1 MNELSSVNEYAT
13 CITDAFATQLIL
25 SREGNFRRVQNPKEP
40 LAGQEEQKEV
50 HICCLKPN

>member
-13 CITDAFATQLIL
+13 CITDAFVTQLIL